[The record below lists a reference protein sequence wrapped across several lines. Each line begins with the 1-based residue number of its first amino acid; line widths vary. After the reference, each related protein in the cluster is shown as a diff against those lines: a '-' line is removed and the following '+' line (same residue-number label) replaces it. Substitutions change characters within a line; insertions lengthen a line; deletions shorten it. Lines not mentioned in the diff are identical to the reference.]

1 MLLLLLLVLTTRR
14 RERLQHG
21 LQEGGEHRGGR
32 HLACVEVGLDE
43 GVLRHEEK
51 EERSGSG
58 GVGLPA
64 SCAAQSRQPRA
75 PVRHWYSGV
84 DAFACPNIPSFLP
97 SFRKRERK
105 SKVTTARRGRGKRE
119 KQEAGRRG
127 LGARRPPS
135 RIARGEITHKSGNVK
150 KHRRSGD
157 FKM

>member
-1 MLLLLLLVLTTRR
+1 MLLLLLLVVPLLLGD
-14 RERLQHG
+14 ER

-75 PVRHWYSGV
+75 PVRHWYSG
-84 DAFACPNIPSFLP
+84 DAFACTFASFLP
-97 SFRKRERK
+97 SPKRRA
-105 SKVTTARRGRGKRE
+105 SVRGRPVVALPDEFASAEDATAPRE
-119 KQEAGRRG
+119 GCRG
-127 LGARRPPS
+127 V
-135 RIARGEITHKSGNVK
+135 I
-150 KHRRSGD
+150 
-157 FKM
+157 F